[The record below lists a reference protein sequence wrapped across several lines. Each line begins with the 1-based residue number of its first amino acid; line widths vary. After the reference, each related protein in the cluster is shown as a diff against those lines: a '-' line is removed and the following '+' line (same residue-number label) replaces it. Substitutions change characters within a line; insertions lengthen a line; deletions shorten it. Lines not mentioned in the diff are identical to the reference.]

1 MYLHSENAII
11 LNTIEIV
18 LDKTKQA
25 KAYMEKFRALR
36 KIGNTIKEAEEK
48 LKQPIEFEVYID
60 NATGSIFMVEAEAV
74 ENVDIC
80 NPYQEN
86 DTLQDVYN
94 TEDEYYTE
102 VMIDEINQIV
112 SALGDF
118 SFGEIELEASPLFG
132 ENETSISLVEGIG
145 LDTIKIVTY
154 DKNTD
159 EEISEIN
166 FKLENVE
173 RELLLEL
180 YDIAYIWLEQNKE

>member
-1 MYLHSENAII
+1 
-11 LNTIEIV
+11 
-18 LDKTKQA
+18 
-25 KAYMEKFRALR
+25 
-36 KIGNTIKEAEEK
+36 
-48 LKQPIEFEVYID
+48 
-60 NATGSIFMVEAEAV
+60 MVEAEAV